1 MSRGAR
7 RRTRLVAPA
16 VPMALLVVLLG
27 VPVWAAEP
35 SHVLREQGRATY
47 TTYCAGCHGE
57 QGDGHGPA
65 AAMLLAKPRDFTK
78 GIYKFR
84 STPSG
89 TLPTDEDLYKIITRG
104 VYRTSMPDWGLLTER
119 ERLAVVAYIK
129 GFYPDWERRGAGTT
143 IYIPAP
149 PESLGSSESV
159 ARGRELYEMLECT
172 ACHGSGGRGDGEAA
186 KALDPD
192 VWGNPQKP
200 FDFTKGRLKSGP
212 SVQDIYRTFMTGVG
226 GTAMPSYADIFGEPD
241 GENIFAGD
249 AWHLVS
255 YIVSLRSSAVAGKDP
270 SK

>member
-1 MSRGAR
+1 
-7 RRTRLVAPA
+7 
-16 VPMALLVVLLG
+16 
-27 VPVWAAEP
+27 
-35 SHVLREQGRATY
+35 
-47 TTYCAGCHGE
+47 
-57 QGDGHGPA
+57 
-65 AAMLLAKPRDFTK
+65 MLITKPRDFTK

-104 VYRTSMPDWGLLTER
+104 VYRTSMPDWALLTER

-129 GFYPDWERRGAGTT
+129 GFYPEWEQRGAGTP
-143 IYIPAP
+143 IYIPKP
-149 PESLGSSESV
+149 PETLGSAESV
-159 ARGRELYEMLECT
+159 ARGAELYTMLECT
-172 ACHGSGGRGDGEAA
+172 ACHGTGGRGDGESA

-200 FDFTKGRLKSGP
+200 FDFTKGQLKSGP

-241 GENIFAGD
+241 GENIFEGD

-255 YIVSLRSSAVAGKDP
+255 YIVSLRNSSAVAAAGKEH